1 MKDLKQF
8 IKTTIREY
16 LNENQNILLAPNGNK
31 SNLSKENYEY
41 VRTDEFKKWFG
52 DWEND
57 SENASKVVDE
67 NGEPLVVYHGTP
79 NNFDKFKIA
88 DRIISG
94 YGIKEYGI
102 YFTDS
107 IFTAKEYSSK
117 LDDNDTN
124 YKEYLDWNDKL
135 DNFKAKQDWDS
146 WNKLYIQGKD
156 KFDIRSFNPSK
167 NGRVLE
173 CFLNIRNPFIKDAN
187 GNHWFTAF
195 KNISFTGDGVICLN
209 VIEVYNDV
217 QNTYIVYN
225 QNQIKVTK
233 K

>member
-1 MKDLKQF
+1 MELRKF
-8 IKTTIREY
+8 IATTIHEF

-41 VRTDEFKKWFG
+41 VRTVEFKKWFG

-79 NNFDKFKIA
+79 NNFDEFKVTN
-88 DRIISG
+88 RIISG

-107 IFTAKEYSSK
+107 ILTAKEYSSK
-117 LDDNDTN
+117 SEDD
-124 YKEYLDWNDKL
+124 KEYLEWNDKL
-135 DNFKAKQDWDS
+135 DKLKAKQDWDS
-146 WNKLYIQGKD
+146 WEKLYTYGKD
-156 KFDIRSFNPSK
+156 KFNPRNTPSK
-167 NGRVLE
+167 NGRILD

-187 GNHWFTAF
+187 GKHWFTAF
-195 KNISFTGDGVICLN
+195 KNISFSGDGVICLN
-209 VIEVYNDV
+209 VIEVNNDL

-225 QNQIKVTK
+225 QNQIKIVK
-233 K
+233 

>member
-1 MKDLKQF
+1 MRKL
-8 IKTTIREY
+8 IRKI
-16 LNENQNILLAPNGNK
+16 LRENQNILLAPNGNK

-52 DWEND
+52 DWENN
-57 SENASKVVDE
+57 SENVSKVVDE

-79 NNFDKFKIA
+79 NNFDEFKIT
-88 DRIISG
+88 DRVVSG

-107 IFTAKEYSSK
+107 ILTAKVYSSK
-117 LDDNDTN
+117 SEDD
-124 YKEYLDWNDKL
+124 KEYLDWNDELDKL
-135 DNFKAKQDWDS
+135 KAEQDWDS
-146 WNKLYIQGKD
+146 WVKLYVYGKD
-156 KFDIRSFNPSK
+156 KFNPRNTTPSK

-187 GNHWFTAF
+187 GKRWFTAF
-195 KNISFTGDGVICLN
+195 KNISFSGDGVICLN

-225 QNQIKVTK
+225 KDQIKLSK